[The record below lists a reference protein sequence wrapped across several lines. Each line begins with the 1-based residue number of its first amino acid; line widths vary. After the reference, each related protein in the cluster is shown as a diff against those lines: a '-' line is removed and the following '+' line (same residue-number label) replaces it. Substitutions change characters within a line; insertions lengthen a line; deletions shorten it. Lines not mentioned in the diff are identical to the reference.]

1 MSQPIN
7 PKDAAHLGIELVER
21 DPVSHGTPPDDRT
34 FDAAKTYAW
43 LRSNVGGAGS
53 ATSVGHILGR
63 RGSVTA
69 IARNLEELLERLQE
83 SKGKPATPEE

>member
-7 PKDAAHLGIELVER
+7 PKDAAQLGIELVER
-21 DPVSHGTPPDDRT
+21 DPASHGTPPDDRT
-34 FDAAKTYAW
+34 FDATKTYAW
-43 LRSNVGGAGS
+43 PRPNVSGQGS
-53 ATSVGHILGR
+53 HGSVGHILGR

-83 SKGKPATPEE
+83 SRGKPAPAEE